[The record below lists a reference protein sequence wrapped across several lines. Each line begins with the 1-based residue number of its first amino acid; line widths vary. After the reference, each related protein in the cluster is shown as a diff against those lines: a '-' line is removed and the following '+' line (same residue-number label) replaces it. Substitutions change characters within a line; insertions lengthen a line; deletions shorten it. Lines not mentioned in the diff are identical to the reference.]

1 MEASAIANLSTQ
13 LSQQQTALEV
23 GTAVTKKAIDAQ
35 AQVAANLVEAL
46 PDPGAQVLPANLGNN
61 INVTA

>member
-1 MEASAIANLSTQ
+1 MEASAIANLATQ
-13 LSQQQTALEV
+13 LSQQQTALDV

-35 AQVAANLVEAL
+35 AQVAASLVEAL
-46 PDPGAQVLPANLGNN
+46 PDPGTQALPANLGNN